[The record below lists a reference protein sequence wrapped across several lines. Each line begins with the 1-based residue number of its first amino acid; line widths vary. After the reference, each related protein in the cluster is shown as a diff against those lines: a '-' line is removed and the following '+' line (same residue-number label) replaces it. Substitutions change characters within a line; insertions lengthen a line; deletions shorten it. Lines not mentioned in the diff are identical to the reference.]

1 MTTEK
6 KTQSQTQGQK
16 KASTKPQE
24 AFFTGYEEF
33 AALGKEN
40 MEAAVK
46 SGQLFAKGFEALNA
60 VLFQVTREVV
70 EENLKASKAIM
81 GCKTPEDAFEL
92 QNDLVRANYER
103 ALTESRKIT
112 EMSVKLAEE
121 ASQPITQR
129 VNASVEVM
137 SKNIAA

>member
-6 KTQSQTQGQK
+6 TTEKKAQGQK
-16 KASTKPQE
+16 KASAKPEQ
-24 AFFTGYEEF
+24 AFFTGYEELVG
-33 AALGKEN
+33 LGKEN

-129 VNASVEVM
+129 VNAGVEVM
-137 SKNIAA
+137 TKNIAA